1 MNDKVIG
8 PQENFA
14 KSRSAVEYVEFAEAD
29 KEVYSR
35 LGFKSGLEIHQQL
48 LTAKKLFCRCPAGI
62 YQQHGQYDA
71 EVVRHMRP
79 TLSEMGEYDGTALM
93 EKRTKKNIFYHIKNE
108 TACTY
113 DIDDTP
119 PFLIDR
125 EALEIALEVTLLLQ
139 CNVVGELHIARKQYL
154 DGSIPTGFQRTGI
167 LGIEG
172 EIPISN
178 KTVRIIQISLE
189 EDSCREVSDI
199 GHDRVYMTDRLGMPL
214 IETVT
219 YPDMVTPQEVAEAA
233 QYLRYMTRS
242 TGKVRTGMGAA
253 RQDVN
258 VSIEGSTRVEIK
270 GVAHIKWI
278 PLLTH
283 NEAFRH
289 KALLMIRDRLKERIK
304 DTENWKVTSFD
315 LAPDQIQGKFA
326 PLERA
331 LENKQRVA
339 VINLPGFGSLLSHFT
354 QPTQSFAD
362 ELSDRLKVIACL
374 DRPNMICSEQLN
386 DPGPKEFRPTFDTLK
401 KKYGFADDDAQL
413 IVWGPEADIDT
424 AIEITQE
431 RCQMAFEGVPN
442 ETRRSRADGQT
453 EFERVLPG
461 PDRMYPDTDSAPLA
475 IDERLME
482 RLEAGLPLP
491 VSERIKQLRDWKV
504 PEDTFEYLLSKN
516 LVGMIESIVAD
527 GYYDGRFVGCLLG
540 HTLKHFEGTITPD
553 RPFAFSKVADL
564 LAEMAKRGLNREM
577 AKPLLAEAYR
587 HPAMDFD
594 SLLVSIDYDP
604 CDLPQLMSFIPTLKE
619 KFSQINHS
627 RNQHAYLSWVM
638 GNLRPRAIG
647 NVSLSELKAAIEK
660 EVA

>member
-1 MNDKVIG
+1 LSERVFS
-8 PQENFA
+8 PQDNFEQSRAAVGYVDFA
-14 KSRSAVEYVEFAEAD
+14 KAD

-62 YQQHGQYDA
+62 FQKQGQYDA
-71 EVVRHMRP
+71 EIVRHMRP

-93 EKRTKKNIFYHIKNE
+93 EKRTKKNIYYHIKNE

-178 KTVRIIQISLE
+178 KTVRIIQISIE

-233 QYLRYMTRS
+233 QYLRFMTRS

-278 PLLTH
+278 PILTH

-289 KALLMIRDRLKERIK
+289 KSLLMIRDELKKRIK
-304 DTENWKVTSFD
+304 DTDGWKVTSTD
-315 LAPDQIQGKFA
+315 VTPDQIKGHFA
-326 PLERA
+326 PLNRA
-331 LENKQRVA
+331 IEKKQRVA
-339 VINLPGFGSLLSHFT
+339 LINLPHFDSLLSHFT
-354 QPTQSFAD
+354 QPTRSFAD

-374 DRPNMICSEQLN
+374 DRPNVVCSEQVG
-386 DPGPKEFRPTFDTLK
+386 DPGGDEFVSTFESLK
-401 KKYGFADDDAQL
+401 KKHGFGDQDAQL
-413 IVWGPEADIDT
+413 LVWGASSDIDT
-424 AIEITQE
+424 AIEIIHE

-475 IDERLME
+475 IDEKLIEKLR
-482 RLEAGLPLP
+482 ANLP
-491 VSERIKQLRDWKV
+491 VPVSDRIRQLREWKV

-516 LVGMIESIVAD
+516 LVGMIQEIVAE
-527 GYYDGRFVGCLLG
+527 GHYDGRFIGCLLG
-540 HTLKHFEGTITPD
+540 HTLKNYEGTIKPD
-553 RPFAFSKVADL
+553 RPFAYSKVADL
-564 LAEMAKRGLNREM
+564 IKEMARRSLNKEM
-577 AKPLLAEAYR
+577 AKPLLQVAYR

-594 SLLVSIDYDP
+594 SLLVSIEYDP

-627 RNQHAYLSWVM
+627 RDRHAYLSWVM
-638 GNLRPRAIG
+638 GNLRSRAIG
-647 NVSLSELKAAIEK
+647 TVSLAELKAAIEK
-660 EVA
+660 DVA